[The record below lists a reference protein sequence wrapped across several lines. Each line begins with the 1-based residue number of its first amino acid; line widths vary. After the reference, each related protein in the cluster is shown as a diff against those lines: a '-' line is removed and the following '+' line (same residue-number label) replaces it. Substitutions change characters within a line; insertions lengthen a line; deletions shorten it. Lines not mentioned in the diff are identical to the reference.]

1 MEISLRGYKFVKVE
15 VYIYIE
21 RERERERGFDTPI
34 SKVNDGILGCMI
46 L

>member
-21 RERERERGFDTPI
+21 RERERGFDTPI